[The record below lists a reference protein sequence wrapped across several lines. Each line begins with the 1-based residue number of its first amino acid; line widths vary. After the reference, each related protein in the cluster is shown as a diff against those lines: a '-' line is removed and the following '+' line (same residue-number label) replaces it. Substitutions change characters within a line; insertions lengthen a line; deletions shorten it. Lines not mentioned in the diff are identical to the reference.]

1 MTGKLQFAMFAPKTE
16 WVPPSEFPSVDGFD
30 EIAIDVE
37 TRDPGIKTHGPGW
50 PRRSGEV
57 VGFAVAT
64 KAWSVYL
71 PIGHLGGGNLDRR
84 LVLRWMEKVCDSP
97 AVKVMHNASYDLG
110 WLRATGL
117 TVRGPVYDTMVAA
130 NLLDENRFSYSLNS
144 LAYDLLGKA
153 KVESGLNAAAKE
165 FGVDPK
171 GELWKLPAM
180 YVGSYAE
187 GDASLTLELWQHLKL
202 ALTQDSLE
210 TVWQME
216 MALLPCLIDMTARGI
231 RIDTDRAERLKQLLK
246 SRERDALTRIRAEAG
261 FNVEIWAAQSIAKAF
276 DAQGIVYGRTATGA
290 PSFTAG
296 FLASVDHPLA
306 KAIVTA
312 RELNKAQGT
321 FIDGLLSH
329 VYNNRVHSHINQ
341 IRSDDG
347 GTVTG
352 RMCLHGDT
360 ILELDTGPVR
370 IGDYE
375 PTGGER
381 IKTHTGEW
389 KRVKRRY
396 FKGIE
401 AMVRLT
407 VSTGDTVTC
416 TRGHRVLSS
425 FGWVPVGDL
434 NPGDEVYHVSQQVA
448 VEGRGTLQ
456 EGGPG
461 LYGRGKTD
469 DPRGFLLFQDI
480 DAHRPSD
487 GERRSSTG
495 GEEQGEV
502 YSDLSCKNG
511 KEQPHVRED
520 PRTPPQ
526 LQRGLPGWEGVF
538 DGLEARVVH
547 RKAGEQTC
555 VRAPCGDLSGSGT
568 NGSSSGVLCPPHRRG
583 PYEQPRRQL
592 GVGYFKG
599 AQAFAQRVS
608 VEKIERVGEAC
619 VWDIE
624 VEGDH
629 SFLAGGLIH
638 HNSYTAPNLQQI
650 PARNPELG
658 PMIRGLFLPEEGHQW
673 AGIDF
678 SQQEP
683 RILVHY
689 AHAYGQSRGMD
700 LPGIAEFVDSYQT
713 NPRHDFHQLV
723 ADMAGIPRKTAK
735 VINLA
740 MMYGMGVNK
749 LADQLDLTVDDAKN
763 LTKQYHERVPF
774 VKALTTAVQRRVE
787 DPRSGGSLRTLRG
800 RKCRFDLW
808 EPQGFQ
814 AHKALKHAE
823 ALATHGPTVQLQRA
837 FTYKALNR
845 LIQGSAADMT
855 KQAMVNIYQQ
865 DKEMPLLQV
874 HDELCFSVTDAG
886 HALRLSKRMEEAIPL
901 AVPFKCDVALGPS
914 WGEAEELDG

>member
-171 GELWKLPAM
+171 GDLWKLPAM

-216 MALLPCLIDMTARGI
+216 TALLPCLVDMTERGI

-246 SRERDALTRIRAEAG
+246 SRERDALARIRTEAG

-276 DAQGIVYGRTATGA
+276 DAQSIPYGRTATGA

-296 FLASVDHPLA
+296 FLASVEHPLA

-312 RELNKAQGT
+312 RELNKMQGT
-321 FIDGLLSH
+321 FINGLLEH
-329 VYNNRVHSHINQ
+329 VYNGRIHSHINQ

-352 RMCLHGDT
+352 RFSM
-360 ILELDTGPVR
+360 
-370 IGDYE
+370 
-375 PTGGER
+375 
-381 IKTHTGEW
+381 
-389 KRVKRRY
+389 
-396 FKGIE
+396 
-401 AMVRLT
+401 
-407 VSTGDTVTC
+407 S
-416 TRGHRVLSS
+416 
-425 FGWVPVGDL
+425 
-434 NPGDEVYHVSQQVA
+434 N
-448 VEGRGTLQ
+448 
-456 EGGPG
+456 
-461 LYGRGKTD
+461 
-469 DPRGFLLFQDI
+469 
-480 DAHRPSD
+480 
-487 GERRSSTG
+487 
-495 GEEQGEV
+495 
-502 YSDLSCKNG
+502 
-511 KEQPHVRED
+511 
-520 PRTPPQ
+520 
-526 LQRGLPGWEGVF
+526 
-538 DGLEARVVH
+538 
-547 RKAGEQTC
+547 
-555 VRAPCGDLSGSGT
+555 
-568 NGSSSGVLCPPHRRG
+568 
-583 PYEQPRRQL
+583 
-592 GVGYFKG
+592 
-599 AQAFAQRVS
+599 
-608 VEKIERVGEAC
+608 
-619 VWDIE
+619 
-624 VEGDH
+624 
-629 SFLAGGLIH
+629 
-638 HNSYTAPNLQQI
+638 PNLQQI

-658 PMIRGLFLPEEGHQW
+658 PMVRSLFLPEEGQQW